1 MYSFILGSNAHHD
14 GILNHRTSAVP
25 NTNLHTVEG
34 SNPIWMSGFDNEWYK
49 EEESLRYQQFV

>member
-1 MYSFILGSNAHHD
+1 MFSTGPNIGHD
-14 GILNHRTSAVP
+14 GILNHRSSTVP

-49 EEESLRYQQFV
+49 EEESLRYHQFV